1 MLKTKNILKTCQ
13 GVVIRPNEA
22 LISRFWYLFQKKRK
36 ASNDQKVLL
45 NYLTK
50 DFVAMLVK

>member
-22 LISRFWYLFQKKRK
+22 LISRFWYFFQKKRK

-50 DFVAMLVK
+50 DFVAMLIK